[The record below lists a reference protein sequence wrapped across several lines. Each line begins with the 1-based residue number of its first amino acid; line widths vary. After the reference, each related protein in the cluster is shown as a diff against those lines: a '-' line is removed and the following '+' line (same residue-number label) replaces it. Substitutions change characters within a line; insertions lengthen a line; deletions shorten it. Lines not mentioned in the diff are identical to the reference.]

1 MKMNA
6 NWSKQRIIIVYL
18 AIYIIIM
25 SLIFIPA
32 QISKAQSAGG
42 PYSKLVYPG
51 KDGRL
56 VYVSDDRGN
65 VVPDFSYAGYM
76 GGGVKLPEVPVKVT
90 VNPIEGDDSMRIQS
104 AIDRVSMMPLDKN
117 GFRGAVLLKKG
128 TYELYSP
135 ISIHASGV
143 VLRGVGQGEDGTV
156 LKGWGRH
163 DSKAEQDI
171 GLLSRYSNMI
181 IIKGSG
187 GLEEIPGTTRKIVDD
202 YVPVGTRTFHVESVD
217 SLQVG
222 DTVIVRRY
230 GNLEWI
236 RETGMYTSKTDWNKV
251 KQLRSDSDRVI
262 TVIDGNR
269 VTVDAPI
276 VNPIETRWGGGELI
290 ISHDPGRINNVG
302 IENLRGI
309 SLFDESVLWARIPI
323 PFSTACLSRTIG

>member
-1 MKMNA
+1 M
-6 NWSKQRIIIVYL
+6 
-18 AIYIIIM
+18 
-25 SLIFIPA
+25 PA
-32 QISKAQSAGG
+32 
-42 PYSKLVYPG
+42 
-51 KDGRL
+51 
-56 VYVSDDRGN
+56 
-65 VVPDFSYAGYM
+65 
-76 GGGVKLPEVPVKVT
+76 E
-90 VNPIEGDDSMRIQS
+90 
-104 AIDRVSMMPLDKN
+104 
-117 GFRGAVLLKKG
+117 
-128 TYELYSP
+128 
-135 ISIHASGV
+135 V
-143 VLRGVGQGEDGTV
+143 VLRGVSQGEDGTV

-187 GLEEIPGTTRKIVDD
+187 GLEEVPGTTRKIVDD
-202 YVPVGTRTFHVESVD
+202 YVSAGTLTFRVESSD
-217 SLQVG
+217 GLHIG

-230 GNLEWI
+230 GNREWI

-251 KQLRSDSDRVI
+251 KQIRSDSDRVI

-309 SLFDESVLWARIPI
+309 SLFDESVRETTYYQTKLTGPEYYADENHYWNFIMIDNAINFWARNI
-323 PFSTACLSRTIG
+323 TAVHFVHSCVLLGVMTKWATVQDCNCLDHVSLIIGARRALYVITGQLCLVQRCTSDTGRHDFVLGGNPGPNVFLDCSSGRSY